1 MLLFDGELHGS
12 IHSCSFSRRNAVLK
26 QTTRRSCPPPQP
38 IQHAIPTSAGL
49 LSTGSPVRRAAT
61 RGPKDQ
67 WEKVSNE
74 RVLSDVFNIVQSAV
88 RARVG
93 GVCVVQTST
102 SKNNS
107 VDRSQA
113 TVMEKWTTTTT
124 THHRLRTRRFGPPR
138 TTRALAGMAAVA
150 RRCRA
155 HGGCGS
161 CGCLLRLSPTPCMCA
176 TLPCLTRNATLRP
189 RLRLPAAHA
198 LLMLS
203 QQV

>member
-1 MLLFDGELHGS
+1 ML
-12 IHSCSFSRRNAVLK
+12 I
-26 QTTRRSCPPPQP
+26 
-38 IQHAIPTSAGL
+38 
-49 LSTGSPVRRAAT
+49 STGSPRVRRAAT

-124 THHRLRTRRFGPPR
+124 THHRLRTDRLDVSDPPVR
-138 TTRALAGMAAVA
+138 HGHWRGWRLWLGDVAHMAAVA
-150 RRCRA
+150 PA
-155 HGGCGS
+155 AVS
-161 CGCLLRLSPTPCMCA
+161 CGCLRRHVCARLCRVSREMLHSVRDCGFLPHMRCSCCPT
-176 TLPCLTRNATLRP
+176 
-189 RLRLPAAHA
+189 
-198 LLMLS
+198 